1 MNSTDYHL
9 LKSHISKSALDVF
22 HESPY
27 KYWWK
32 YLSGKYVEETT
43 KTFDF
48 GKASHGFVLEP
59 NKWNEEFVVSPT
71 FKGDG
76 SMKRRENFK
85 ETHSDKTIISMSEYE
100 TLKRM
105 RDVLENDRTVRDL
118 LFVSDKIVEKSFFWQ
133 NPETGIFCKCRPDQ
147 ISKQIIGLDYK
158 TTEDASTNGFPY
170 HAKKYRYRNQA
181 AIYSEGL
188 LHNGI
193 ELDAFIFI
201 AQEKKPPYL
210 VNYFYATNDTLANG
224 RESFLKD
231 LEDLKICRETN
242 TWPMYG
248 NDIKPL
254 EL

>member
-1 MNSTDYHL
+1 MTSDQYHL
-9 LKSHISKSALDVF
+9 LKSHVSKSSLDVF
-22 HESPY
+22 RQSPY
-27 KYWWK
+27 LYWWK
-32 YLSGKYVEETT
+32 YLSGKYKYDST

-48 GKASHGFVLEP
+48 GKAAHGFVLEP
-59 NKWNEEFVVSPT
+59 NKWNEEFVISPT
-71 FKGDG
+71 FKGEG
-76 SMKRRENFK
+76 SMKKRDNFK

-100 TLKRM
+100 TLKEM
-105 RDVLENDRTVRDL
+105 RGVLENDRTVRDL
-118 LFVSDKIVEKSFFWQ
+118 LFISDKIVEQSYFWQ

-147 ISKQIIGLDYK
+147 ISKGIIGLDYK

-170 HAKKYRYRNQA
+170 HAKKYGYNRQA

-210 VNYFYATNDTLANG
+210 VNCFYATNNTLANG
-224 RESFLKD
+224 REQFLQD
-231 LEDLKICRETN
+231 LNDLKVCRETN
-242 TWPMYG
+242 TWPMFG

-254 EL
+254 DI